1 MMAIFTGK
9 MNDHKVY
16 FYNIPRR
23 FFYNDNNG
31 HARGSNLR
39 GAISLVLSYSQE
51 SDRCWLNTT
60 LILRLLLLAV
70 PTLI

>member
-51 SDRCWLNTT
+51 SDRC
-60 LILRLLLLAV
+60 
-70 PTLI
+70 